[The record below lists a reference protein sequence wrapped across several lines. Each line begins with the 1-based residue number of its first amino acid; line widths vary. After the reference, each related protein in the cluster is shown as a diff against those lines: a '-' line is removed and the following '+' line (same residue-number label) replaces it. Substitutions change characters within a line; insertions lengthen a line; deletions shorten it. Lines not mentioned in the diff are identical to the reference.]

1 MAHNKSRAFTD
12 PVDSFGPPMIG
23 ALLRMPW
30 ERVVGRMLERLH
42 AHGFDD
48 VEMAHMNLLL
58 YPGPQGVRPSELAA
72 QRGIS
77 KQAANYLL
85 GQLERLGYL
94 ERRPDADDGR
104 SKRIVLTDR
113 GERAAYTIRDAVTE
127 VERDWE
133 AKLGKDRFAQLKGLL
148 VELNQS
154 AQSIGVEAVDRG

>member
-1 MAHNKSRAFTD
+1 MAHNKSRVFTD
-12 PVDSFGPPMIG
+12 RVDSFGPPMIG

-30 ERVVGRMLERLH
+30 ERVVRRILERLH
-42 AHGFDD
+42 ANGFDD
-48 VEMAHMNLLL
+48 LEMAHMNLIL
-58 YPGPQGVRPSELAA
+58 YPGPQGLRPSELAA
-72 QRGIS
+72 QRGMS

-113 GERAAYTIRDAVTE
+113 GKRAAYTIRDAVTD

-133 AKLGKDRFAQLKGLL
+133 AKLGKDRFTHLKALL

-154 AQSIGVEAVDRG
+154 A